1 VASSLPLVY
10 RQFVRDSRRWNGFEF
25 RPGDIVIST
34 PTKCGTTWTQMI
46 CALLIFQSPTFDR
59 PLDRISPWL
68 DMLTR
73 PLDEVVGNLRAQ
85 THRRFIKTHTPLDG
99 LPYDERVTYICV
111 GRDPRDVALSWDN
124 HQSNQDRGAML
135 RARSLVLGDRDA
147 PPASPDPA
155 GRPKSPYDRFWAWVD
170 DPTPPERAAC
180 TLRLTMH
187 HLQTFWAV
195 RDRPNIVMLH
205 YSDLIADLDGQMR
218 HLAERLGIA
227 VDEERWASLVAAAS
241 LSQMREHADDLAPNA
256 TESIWRDNQSFFRQ
270 ATMGQWRDLL
280 DRDDLRRYQRR
291 VEVLTVADCTAWAH
305 HDPSW
310 AAGL

>member
-1 VASSLPLVY
+1 
-10 RQFVRDSRRWNGFEF
+10 
-25 RPGDIVIST
+25 
-34 PTKCGTTWTQMI
+34 
-46 CALLIFQSPTFDR
+46 
-59 PLDRISPWL
+59 
-68 DMLTR
+68 
-73 PLDEVVGNLRAQ
+73 
-85 THRRFIKTHTPLDG
+85 
-99 LPYDERVTYICV
+99 
-111 GRDPRDVALSWDN
+111 
-124 HQSNQDRGAML
+124 
-135 RARSLVLGDRDA
+135 
-147 PPASPDPA
+147 
-155 GRPKSPYDRFWAWVD
+155 
-170 DPTPPERAAC
+170 
-180 TLRLTMH
+180 MH